1 MPYKP
6 NPEARGVSR
15 KTDREGWSAPG
26 TRNDEMSGALSVV
39 RRTVEAVNQQPVTV
53 ATRVT
58 PDPYGNARHQTVGI
72 VDANAILSS
81 VDNDCRNGWTSRLL
95 RSTTFDSTTLFAADH
110 VYTEVYRRLPK
121 IAESSPV
128 PLADLRARFET
139 EYLPV
144 MRFVTMSLEDEP
156 HPQVLEITDPDDRPT
171 GQLALLI
178 APVIV
183 YSEDKALRR
192 PGFAPA
198 NWRAAA
204 GHTAVVA
211 EAAGEERVAGIALYL
226 PVAGVWN
233 SSGALGRRL
242 GIPPWL
248 PGAVLLA
255 AVGLGAYRLLLDPAR
270 RAKARDI
277 GGKFVQ
283 TFSAFLAE
291 QNRSKRDG
299 LVGINTI
306 IYSSRQE
313 DLSVRQK
320 VAIVL
325 ARSPEPVLAAEVH
338 GLIFDT
344 FADDQVPAVREVRS
358 ALTEGSEF
366 VLVDRYRWQLGRET
380 APSLRQCG

>member
-1 MPYKP
+1 V
-6 NPEARGVSR
+6 AH
-15 KTDREGWSAPG
+15 
-26 TRNDEMSGALSVV
+26 
-39 RRTVEAVNQQPVTV
+39 RTVEFVNQQPVTPT
-53 ATRVT
+53 TRVT

-72 VDANAILSS
+72 VDANAILAS
-81 VDNDCRNGWTSRLL
+81 VDNDCRNGWTSWLL
-95 RSTTFDSTTLFAADH
+95 RSTAFNSTTLFAADH
-110 VYTEVYRRLPK
+110 VYTEVYRRLPR
-121 IAESSPV
+121 IAGFSPV

-144 MRFVTMSLEDEP
+144 MRFVTMSPEDES

-211 EAAGEERVAGIALYL
+211 EAAEQERVAGIALYL
-226 PVAGVWN
+226 PVAGVWS

-248 PGAVLLA
+248 PGVALLV

-270 RAKARDI
+270 RAKVTDI
-277 GGKFVQ
+277 GGKFVE
-283 TFSAFLAE
+283 TFSAFLTE
-291 QNRSKRDG
+291 QDRSKRDG
-299 LVGINTI
+299 LAGINTI
-306 IYSSRQE
+306 IYSSPPE
-313 DLSVRQK
+313 DLSVRQQ

-325 ARSPEPVLAAEVH
+325 ARSPEPLLAAEVH
-338 GLIFDT
+338 DRI
-344 FADDQVPAVREVRS
+344 ADHFSDDLLPSRRDVRT
-358 ALTEGSEF
+358 ALTNGSEF
-366 VLVDRYRWQLGRET
+366 VIVDRYRWQLGRE
-380 APSLRQCG
+380 AGPWREPMISS

>member
-1 MPYKP
+1 MS
-6 NPEARGVSR
+6 EA
-15 KTDREGWSAPG
+15 
-26 TRNDEMSGALSVV
+26 MSVV
-39 RRTVEAVNQQPVTV
+39 LRTIQAVNQQPVTPT
-53 ATRVT
+53 TRVT
-58 PDPYGNARHQTVGI
+58 PDPYSEPRHQTVGI

-95 RSTTFDSTTLFAADH
+95 RSTTFNSTTLFAADH
-110 VYTEVYRRLPK
+110 VYTEVYRRLPR

-139 EYLPV
+139 EYLTV
-144 MRFVTMSLEDEP
+144 MRFVTMSPENEL
-156 HPQVLEITDPDDRPT
+156 HPQVLEITDLDDRPT

-211 EAAGEERVAGIALYL
+211 EAAGQERVAGIALYL
-226 PVAGVWN
+226 PVAGVWS
-233 SSGALGRRL
+233 SSGAVGRRL

-248 PGAVLLA
+248 PGAALLA

-270 RAKARDI
+270 RAKVTDI
-277 GGKFVQ
+277 GGRFVEK
-283 TFSAFLAE
+283 FSAFLTE
-291 QNRSKRDG
+291 QDQLKRDG
-299 LVGINTI
+299 LAGINTI
-306 IYSSRQE
+306 IYPSPPE
-313 DLSVRQK
+313 ELSVRQR

-325 ARSPEPVLAAEVH
+325 ARSPEPLLAAEVH
-338 GLIFDT
+338 DLIVDN
-344 FADDQVPAVREVRS
+344 FADDLAPAVRDVRS

-366 VLVDRYRWQLGRET
+366 VRVDRSRWQLGREVE
-380 APSLRQCG
+380 PWLDQYR